1 MRGDDSVPRV
11 RLAAVAVASAPYRDP
26 FFACLANAPEIDLK
40 VFYLHSQDSMRSW
53 TPEGSYAAET
63 LPSLVSERFYSLP
76 VAGAVNLSLPRR
88 LAEFQP
94 THLIVYGH
102 SYWSQFAAMRWAR
115 RNQVPYFLRC
125 DHTPMNIFSDR
136 QGGRVRWS
144 RLRDKV
150 IRAAAARSSGA
161 LTIGRENDRFWAYF
175 GIPKKRRF
183 FVPFSVRAD
192 QFAETADRLRTDR
205 MSLRASK
212 GLPTGRL
219 LLYAGRFVEKKNL
232 SALINALGLAD
243 RPDLR
248 LVLVGDGP
256 LHEGLHAQAHALAP
270 HQITF
275 LRFGSQSELA
285 EIYAAVDGL
294 VLPSFTDGW
303 GLVVNE
309 AMAAGLPVL
318 VSVNCGC
325 SPDLVRPGENGL
337 LFDPNRI
344 DSIAGALMAFA
355 DLSDSDLRR
364 YGQAS
369 RDIIQEWSYEAA
381 VAGVRQA
388 LEAVPT
394 R

>member
-1 MRGDDSVPRV
+1 MPKV
-11 RLAAVAVASAPYRDP
+11 RLAVVAVAPAPYIDP
-26 FFACLANAPEIDLK
+26 FFACLAGTPGIDLK

-53 TPEGSYAAET
+53 TPEGAYAAET
-63 LPSLVSERFYSLP
+63 LPSLVPEPLYSLP
-76 VAGAVNLSLPRR
+76 VAGAVNLSLPGH
-88 LAEFQP
+88 LDEFQP

-125 DHTPMNIFSDR
+125 DHTPMNIFASR

-144 RLRDKV
+144 RLRDNV

-175 GIPKKRRF
+175 RIPDERRF
-183 FVPFSVRAD
+183 FVPFSVCVD
-192 QFAETADRLRTDR
+192 LFAEVADRLRTNR

-212 GLPTGRL
+212 GLPAGRL

-256 LHEGLHAQAHALAP
+256 LHEGLRAQAQELP
-270 HQITF
+270 PDQVTF
-275 LRFGSQSELA
+275 LPFGSQPERV

-303 GLVVNE
+303 GLVGKE
-309 AMAAGLPVL
+309 AMAAGLP
-318 VSVNCGC
+318 
-325 SPDLVRPGENGL
+325 DLVHPGKNGF
-337 LFDPNRI
+337 LFDPTRT

-355 DLSDSDLRR
+355 DLSDPDVLR

-369 RDIIQEWSYEAA
+369 RDIIRDWSYEAA

-388 LEAVPT
+388 LEAVPV
-394 R
+394 

>member
-1 MRGDDSVPRV
+1 MPKV

-26 FFACLANAPEIDLK
+26 FFACLAEAPEIDLK

-53 TPEGSYAAET
+53 TPEGDYAAET
-63 LPSLVSERFYSLP
+63 LPSLVPERFYSLP
-76 VAGAVNLSLPRR
+76 VAGAINPALPRQ
-88 LAEFQP
+88 LDEFQP

-115 RNQVPYFLRC
+115 RHQVPYFLRC
-125 DHTPMNIFSDR
+125 DHTPMNIFSSR

-144 RLRDKV
+144 RLRDKI
-150 IRAAAARSSGA
+150 IRSAAAQSSGA
-161 LTIGRENDRFWAYF
+161 LTIGRQNDRFWAYF
-175 GIPKKRRF
+175 GIPEERRF

-192 QFAETADRLRTDR
+192 RFAETADRLRPNRT
-205 MSLRASK
+205 SLRVSK
-212 GLPTGRL
+212 GLPAGRL

-232 SALINALGLAD
+232 SALINALSLAD

-256 LHEGLHAQAHALAP
+256 LRENLGARAQALAP
-270 HQITF
+270 DQVTF
-275 LRFGSQSELA
+275 LPFRSQSELA

-294 VLPSFTDGW
+294 ILPSFTDGW

-309 AMAAGLPVL
+309 AMVAGLPVL
-318 VSVNCGC
+318 VSANCGC
-325 SPDLVRPGENGL
+325 APDLVHPGENGF
-337 LFDPNRI
+337 LFDPDRI
-344 DSIAGALMAFA
+344 DSMAGALMAFA
-355 DLSDSDLRR
+355 DLSDSDVRR

-369 RDIIQEWSYEAA
+369 RDIIKDWSYDAA

-388 LEAVPT
+388 LEAVPV
-394 R
+394 